1 MNVYAKKFVDSI
13 NKLKKKG
20 LLKPKIKKFYNY
32 LIVDAKSLYNLL
44 QRFFTDEPCDLKQGK
59 LLSKTWSILNQL

>member
-44 QRFFTDEPCDLKQGK
+44 QRFSTDETCDLKPRDIVIQDFK
-59 LLSKTWSILNQL
+59 SAII